1 MATTYTNTELANI
14 NGALA
19 ALSKIQLPVTAAF
32 AVARSITETT
42 RVMEAF
48 DKVRMDL
55 VKQHAE
61 KDEEGEPRTEND
73 EYVMLD
79 RPAFDADFD
88 ILLAQETE
96 IVFPSIT
103 EKDLQGITLAPAI
116 LVPLLGTM
124 ITVPGS
130 PATDAPAPAKK
141 TRPARK

>member
-61 KDEEGEPRTEND
+61 KDDEGEPRTEND

-124 ITVPGS
+124 ITAPGAT
-130 PATDAPAPAKK
+130 ATDTPAPAKK
-141 TRPARK
+141 TRAARK